1 MHHYVLQIKGMTCG
15 GCAASVQR
23 KLEARSEIDSC
34 EVNFATESA
43 RIQSHKTLHPKQL
56 IDWIRRIGFS
66 VQTQHQAFRA
76 CGDQFNDNDLR
87 SLLESDPH
95 VIGFQLNPQLQRLD
109 FTTLPDVNMGALNR
123 ALKERGFI
131 EVTTQGRHAP
141 IDDRNDDRGVWI
153 SACLAAPLVI
163 QMIAMWLGWE
173 WHLPVGLEWALATP
187 IQLYFGRRFYQ
198 GALVALRRGEANM
211 DTLVALGTSVAYGY
225 SLYQWITLGSEATG
239 HLYFE
244 ASAVVITLVLLGKT
258 IENRAKQSARSAV
271 SSLLALRPKTVTCLR
286 QGKEVELALDEIVSG
301 DVLVVRAGERI
312 GADGI
317 VIKGE
322 ADIDASAMTGESLPE
337 YRTTGDSVIS
347 GTLLLNGTI
356 RVSAERVGEASTVSQ
371 VARLVNNAQMGKAP
385 IQRLVDRISRVFV
398 PAVLFLSVATFIGW
412 ATFGTAL
419 DYAVGAAISVLVIAC
434 PCALGLA
441 TPTAL
446 VAGTGLIATKG
457 ILIKDIETLESLPE
471 VEVVAFDKTGTLTQ
485 GEPKVTHIQSVDT
498 NREEFIQSLVQVARE
513 STHPLAQSI
522 IRDLDQSSI
531 PAVSVEDAVTSP
543 GRGISATI
551 EGVTYRLGQ
560 LDFATDDA
568 TAVATMGQS
577 TISYLSQNGQILGH
591 VEFSDTTRA
600 EARSVITALKSDN
613 KRVIVLTGDQ
623 DQVAEALGRELT
635 VDQVHSRLTP
645 SQKIEVIES
654 YQSHGQRVAM
664 VGDGVNDGPSLARAD
679 VGIAMGSGSEIALKS
694 APVVLMRPDLRL
706 IPEAIHYARK
716 TRHVIR
722 QNLGWA
728 FGYNV
733 LCIPL
738 AMSGLLTPSIA
749 GAAMA
754 LSSVSVVLNALRLK
768 YSA

>member
-15 GCAASVQR
+15 GCATSVQR
-23 KLEARSEIDSC
+23 KLEALSEINSC

-43 RIQSHKTLHPKQL
+43 RIGSHKTLHPKQL
-56 IDWIRRIGFS
+56 IDWVRAIGFS
-66 VQTQHQAFRA
+66 VQTQHQMFR
-76 CGDQFNDNDLR
+76 GSGNQFNENDLIP
-87 SLLESDPH
+87 LLESDPR
-95 VIGFQLNPQLQRLD
+95 VIDFQLNPQLQSLD
-109 FTTLPDVNMGALNR
+109 FVTLPDVNTGALNQ

-131 EVTTQGRHAP
+131 EVTTQAHDAP
-141 IDDRNDDRGVWI
+141 NDDQNDDRGVWI
-153 SACLAAPLVI
+153 SACLAAPLVT
-163 QMIAMWLGWE
+163 QMIAMWLGWK
-173 WHLPVGLEWALATP
+173 WHLPIGLEWALATP

-198 GALVALRRGEANM
+198 GALAALKRGEANM

-225 SLYQWITLGSEATG
+225 SLYQWVTLGSGATG

-258 IENRAKQSARSAV
+258 IENRGKQSALSAV
-271 SSLLALRPKTVTCLR
+271 SSLFALRPKTVTCLR
-286 QGKEVELALDEIVSG
+286 QGKEIELDLDEIGSG
-301 DVLVVRAGERI
+301 DVLVVRAGGRI
-312 GADGI
+312 GVDGVI
-317 VIKGE
+317 IKGE
-322 ADIDASAMTGESLPE
+322 ANIDTSAMTGESLPE

-371 VARLVNNAQMGKAP
+371 VTELVKNAQMGKAP
-385 IQRLVDRISRVFV
+385 IQRLVDRISGVFV
-398 PAVLFLSVATFIGW
+398 PVVLILSTITFIGW
-412 ATFGTAL
+412 MTFGTEI
-419 DYAVGAAISVLVIAC
+419 DYAVSAAISVLVIAC

-471 VEVVAFDKTGTLTQ
+471 VEVVAFDKTGTLTR
-485 GEPKVTHIQSVDT
+485 GEPAVTHIQSFDADP
-498 NREEFIQSLVQVARE
+498 EEFIRYLVQVARE
-513 STHPLAQSI
+513 SNHPLAQSI
-522 IRDLDQSSI
+522 VRSLDKSSI
-531 PAVSVEDAVTSP
+531 PAVIVEEAVTSP
-543 GRGISATI
+543 GRGISAII
-551 EGVTYRLGQ
+551 EGFTYRLGQ
-560 LDFATDDA
+560 LDFVTNDA
-568 TAVATMGQS
+568 PDVATMGQS
-577 TISYLSQNGQILGH
+577 TTSYLSRNGQVLGH

-600 EARSVITALKSDN
+600 EARSVINTLKSDK
-613 KRVIVLTGDQ
+613 KRVIILTGDHEP
-623 DQVAEALGRELT
+623 VANAIGSELA

-645 SQKIEVIES
+645 NQKIDVIGS
-654 YQSHGQRVAM
+654 YQSQGQRIAM
-664 VGDGVNDGPSLARAD
+664 VGDGINDGPALARAD

-706 IPEAIHYARK
+706 IPEAIQYARK
-716 TRHVIR
+716 TRRVIR

-728 FGYNV
+728 FGYNI

-754 LSSVSVVLNALRLK
+754 LSSVSVVVNALRLK

>member
-1 MHHYVLQIKGMTCG
+1 MHHYVLQIKGMTCA

-23 KLEARSEIDSC
+23 KLEARSEIESC
-34 EVNFATESA
+34 VVNFATESA
-43 RIQSHKTLHPKQL
+43 RIECHKTLHPKSL

-66 VQTQHQAFRA
+66 VQTQHQIFRG
-76 CGDQFNDNDLR
+76 CSDQFNDNDLK

-109 FTTLPDVNMGALNR
+109 FTTLPDLNMSALNQ

-131 EVTTQGRHAP
+131 EVTTEDRYAPTDDQG
-141 IDDRNDDRGVWI
+141 DDRGVWI
-153 SACLAAPLVI
+153 ATCLAAPLVI
-163 QMIAMWLGWE
+163 QMIAMWLGWN

-198 GALVALRRGEANM
+198 GTLAALKRGEANM

-225 SLYQWITLGSEATG
+225 SLYQWVTLGSEATG

-271 SSLLALRPKTVTCLR
+271 SSLFALRPNTVTCIR

-301 DVLVVRAGERI
+301 EVLVVRAGERI
-312 GADGI
+312 GADGV

-347 GTLLLNGTI
+347 GTLLVNGTI

-371 VARLVNNAQMGKAP
+371 VAELVKNAP

-398 PAVLFLSVATFIGW
+398 PTVLFLSVATFIGW
-412 ATFGTAL
+412 VTFGTEV
-419 DYAVGAAISVLVIAC
+419 DYAVSAAISVLVIAC

-485 GEPKVTHIQSVDT
+485 GEPKVNHIQSVDA

-522 IRDLDQSSI
+522 VRGLDQSSI
-531 PAVSVEDAVTSP
+531 PAVIVEDAVTIP

-551 EGVTYRLGQ
+551 EGITYRLGQ
-560 LDFATDDA
+560 LDFVTDDA
-568 TAVATMGQS
+568 TDVATMGQS
-577 TISYLSQNGQILGH
+577 TTSYLSRNGQILGH
-591 VEFSDTTRA
+591 IEFSDITRA
-600 EARSVITALKSDN
+600 EAQSVINALKSDN

-623 DQVAEALGRELT
+623 DQVAEALGRELA

-645 SQKIEVIES
+645 TQKIEVIES

-664 VGDGVNDGPSLARAD
+664 VGDGINDGPSLARAD

>member
-1 MHHYVLQIKGMTCG
+1 MYYYILQIKGMTCG
-15 GCAASVQR
+15 GCAASLQR
-23 KLEARSEIDSC
+23 KLESRSEIYSC

-43 RIQSHKTLHPKQL
+43 RIGSYKTLHPKQL
-56 IDWIRRIGFS
+56 IDWIRTIGFS
-66 VQTQHQAFRA
+66 VQTQHQMFR
-76 CGDQFNDNDLR
+76 GSSDQFNDNDLI
-87 SLLESDPH
+87 SLFESDPH
-95 VIGFQLNPQLQRLD
+95 VIGFQLNPRLQSLD
-109 FTTLPDVNMGALNR
+109 FTTLPDVNMSALNQ
-123 ALKERGFI
+123 ALKERDFI
-131 EVTTQGRHAP
+131 EVTTQDCHAP
-141 IDDRNDDRGVWI
+141 TDDQNDDRGVWI

-163 QMIAMWLGWE
+163 QMIAMWLGWS

-198 GALVALRRGEANM
+198 GALAALKRGEANM
-211 DTLVALGTSVAYGY
+211 DTLIALGTSVAYGY
-225 SLYQWITLGSEATG
+225 SLYHWVTLGSEATG

-244 ASAVVITLVLLGKT
+244 ASAVVITLVLLGKM
-258 IENRAKQSARSAV
+258 IENRAKQSALSAV
-271 SSLLALRPKTVTCLR
+271 SSLFALRPKTITCLR
-286 QGKEVELALDEIVSG
+286 RGKEVELDLDEIVSG

-356 RVSAERVGEASTVSQ
+356 RISAERVGEASTVSQ
-371 VARLVNNAQMGKAP
+371 VAELVKNAQMGKAP

-398 PAVLFLSVATFIGW
+398 PVVLILSAATCIGW
-412 ATFGTAL
+412 VTFGTDI

-471 VEVVAFDKTGTLTQ
+471 VEVIAFDKTGTLTQ
-485 GEPKVTHIQSVDT
+485 GEPKVAHIHSFDA
-498 NREEFIQSLVQVARE
+498 NREEFVQSLVQVARE

-522 IRDLDQSSI
+522 VRSLDKSSI
-531 PAVSVEDAVTSP
+531 PAVIVEDAVTSP

-560 LDFATDDA
+560 LDFVTDDA
-568 TAVATMGQS
+568 TDVAKMGQS
-577 TISYLSQNGQILGH
+577 TTSYLSRNGQVLGH

-600 EARSVITALKSDN
+600 EAQSIINALKLDN
-613 KRVIVLTGDQ
+613 KRVIILTGDQ
-623 DQVAEALGRELT
+623 EQVANALGRELT

-645 SQKIEVIES
+645 NQKIDVIGS

-664 VGDGVNDGPSLARAD
+664 VGDGINDGPALARAD
-679 VGIAMGSGSEIALKS
+679 VGVAMGSGSEIALKS

-728 FGYNV
+728 FGYNI

-754 LSSVSVVLNALRLK
+754 LSSVSVVLNSLRLK